1 MARDGQRLRHA
12 FRNPRIATLLG
23 QSIWLVPAAQREK
36 VIDALIDLYDDETS
50 DDARRE
56 VRRAFLMAIEGAPVL
71 LENERYSGF
80 LLDHVEP
87 EDFAAL
93 PAPAPERIASY
104 YEGLYS
110 LRFDTDEVTEQV
122 RNHAHML
129 LRGALQEY
137 EEANRM
143 EEMLRLLQIV
153 PRLPGVKDAEISRIR
168 NRVYLYEMRRVRRNR
183 SLLRAILILQAVM
196 IFVVFPVLFI
206 NAENGRLQRQ
216 IEAATKLDIHT
227 EQYEQYSF
235 LDGVY
240 WSVITAF
247 SIGYGDTV
255 PHTWL
260 GKLLA
265 MLLGIMGVLTTGII
279 AGLILNW
286 VTPRSFP

>member
-1 MARDGQRLRHA
+1 MLG
-12 FRNPRIATLLG
+12 NGVWLL
-23 QSIWLVPAAQREK
+23 PAPQRESI
-36 VIDALIDLYDDETS
+36 IDTLIALYGEESDER
-50 DDARRE
+50 ARLE
-56 VRRAFLMAIEGAPVL
+56 LRRAFLVAIEGAPEL
-71 LENERYSGF
+71 LENERYSEF
-80 LLDHVEP
+80 LLQHVRP
-87 EDFAAL
+87 DDFAAL

-110 LRFDTDEVTEQV
+110 LRFDTEEVTEQV

-137 EEANRM
+137 EAANRM

-183 SLLRAILILQAVM
+183 SLLRGILILQAIM
-196 IFVVFPVLFI
+196 IFAVFPVLFI
-206 NAENGRLQRQ
+206 NAENGRIQRE
-216 IEAATKLDIHT
+216 IEVATQLDLRAEH
-227 EQYEQYSF
+227 YKQYSY

-286 VTPRSFP
+286 VMPRSFT